1 MVETLLTT
9 PRRRLAEMKLMEVEP
24 YLQTKSKCDRSTLKV
39 LEAEAKPQ

>member
-9 PRRRLAEMKLMEVEP
+9 PRGRLAEMKLMEVEP
-24 YLQTKSKCDRSTLKV
+24 YVEMDSRCDRSTLKV